1 MSKTEICQMCDNY
14 SVRNK
19 CDQKKDCKIMKIM
32 DENAALKKQVKELK
46 KELAEAKLNMSYM
59 IDPNAIGDRNDM
71 GCGVALL
78 MLASLYIGSMCS

>member
-19 CDQKKDCKIMKIM
+19 CDQKKDFKIMKIM

-71 GCGVALL
+71 GW
-78 MLASLYIGSMCS
+78 

>member
-59 IDPNAIGDRNDM
+59 IDPSAIGDRNDM
-71 GCGVALL
+71 GW
-78 MLASLYIGSMCS
+78 